1 MLGEESPSNEDR
13 PRATGRLKRGFWDG
27 SMQSIPVE
35 WWMGG
40 IGILFVAAASG
51 FCAGYYCA
59 RLNDRRACERA
70 RTGVA
75 QLFQTMLQTLDT
87 ARELCGL
94 LEKIPDKFLKPEQ
107 TAQLEKRRGGL
118 LEALTRIITRHAPPA
133 QAEQPPPPAA
143 HEFAI
148 EWLMHPVDPA
158 TDLPDRAAFETNLS
172 ALLAACRTANCESSL
187 LLVRV
192 DKLPGLVSRFGRSST
207 EKLIRRLA
215 GVVCRAVRDE
225 DLVCRCNGETLG
237 ILFPRLNLE
246 GATRLGRAVRDSVR
260 NQHFRIEETG
270 PEVLV
275 TASFGC
281 TSCRPDENVELI
293 LNRAFDALSKS
304 QRVGRNQLH
313 VHDGS
318 ALVHCAAV

>member
-1 MLGEESPSNEDR
+1 
-13 PRATGRLKRGFWDG
+13 
-27 SMQSIPVE
+27 MQSIPLE
-35 WWMGG
+35 WWLAG
-40 IGILFVAAASG
+40 IGILFVAAGSG
-51 FCAGYYCA
+51 FCAGFYCA
-59 RLNDRRACERA
+59 RLNDRRAYERA

-94 LEKIPDKFLKPEQ
+94 LERFPERFLKPEQ

-118 LEALTRIITRHAPPA
+118 LEALGRIISRHAPPGQGEQSSPADA
-133 QAEQPPPPAA
+133 QP
-143 HEFAI
+143 FAI
-148 EWLMHPVDPA
+148 DWLMHPVDPA
-158 TDLPDRAAFETNLS
+158 TDLPDRAAFEANLGN
-172 ALLAACRTANCESSL
+172 LLTACQTANCESSL

-192 DKLPGLVSRFGRSST
+192 DKLPALVSRFGRSNAD
-207 EKLIRRLA
+207 KLIRRLA

-237 ILFPRLNLE
+237 ILFPKLDLE

-260 NQHFRIEETG
+260 NHHFRVEETG
-270 PEVLV
+270 PEVLL
-275 TASFGC
+275 TASFGG
-281 TSCRPDENVELI
+281 TSCQPAENVELI

-304 QRVGRNQLH
+304 QRLGRNQLH
-313 VHDGS
+313 VHDGA

>member
-1 MLGEESPSNEDR
+1 MP
-13 PRATGRLKRGFWDG
+13 
-27 SMQSIPVE
+27 SIPVE
-35 WWMGG
+35 WWLGG

-51 FCAGYYCA
+51 FCAGFYCA
-59 RLNDRRACERA
+59 RLNDRRAYERA
-70 RTGVA
+70 RAGVA

-87 ARELCGL
+87 ARELCGQ

-118 LEALTRIITRHAPPA
+118 LEALTRIISRHALPA
-133 QAEQPPPPAA
+133 TPAETEQSPPPAA
-143 HEFAI
+143 REFAI
-148 EWLMHPVDPA
+148 AWLRHPVDPA
-158 TDLPDRAAFETNLS
+158 TDLPDRAAFEANLA
-172 ALLAACRTANCESSL
+172 ALLAACQNANCESSL
-187 LLVRV
+187 LMIRV
-192 DKLPGLVSRFGRSST
+192 DKLPGLVARFGRSTT

-237 ILFPRLNLE
+237 ILFPKLDLE

-260 NQHFRIEETG
+260 SHHFRVEETG
-270 PEVLV
+270 PEVLL

-281 TSCRPDENVELI
+281 TACRPAENVELI

-313 VHDGS
+313 VHDGL

>member
-1 MLGEESPSNEDR
+1 
-13 PRATGRLKRGFWDG
+13 
-27 SMQSIPVE
+27 VE
-35 WWMGG
+35 WWLGG

-59 RLNDRRACERA
+59 RLNDRRAYERA
-70 RTGVA
+70 RAGVA

-94 LEKIPDKFLKPEQ
+94 LEKIPEKFLKPEQ

-118 LEALTRIITRHAPPA
+118 LEGLTRIISRHAPPA
-133 QAEQPPPPAA
+133 TSASAEQSPPPTAQ
-143 HEFAI
+143 EFAI
-148 EWLMHPVDPA
+148 DWLMHPVDPA
-158 TDLPDRAAFETNLS
+158 TDLPDRAAFEANLA
-172 ALLAACRTANCESSL
+172 ALLAATRNANCESSL

-192 DKLPGLVSRFGRSST
+192 DKLPGLVSRFGRPST

-237 ILFPRLNLE
+237 ILFPKLDLE

-260 NQHFRIEETG
+260 NQHFRVDETG
-270 PEVLV
+270 PDVLL

-281 TSCRPDENVELI
+281 TPCRPAENVELI

-313 VHDGS
+313 VHDGA